1 MNKDQLKILASILF
15 YLVATFFL
23 HPIVGNL
30 VGMFILVPIVVS
42 AWVYGKKGGLIT
54 GIVLAVLNY
63 MLLRTLNILV
73 TRDLIQIMMGSVA
86 GIIIGFSF
94 GFTRDKLS
102 ELENLRNQLIGL
114 KLGVER
120 SKDVIFITNKNGII
134 TYANTAFTKTYGYTS
149 DEWKGKTPRLIKSGK
164 QTTQFYENFWG
175 KIKSGQTIELSII
188 NKTKDGRFISMEAS
202 VNPIISESQ
211 GILGFLAIQ
220 RDVTEKKR
228 LDESLLSR
236 SGELERL
243 NSLMVDRELKMI
255 ELKENL
261 KNKIH

>member
-15 YLVATFFL
+15 YLVITFSL

-63 MLLRTLNILV
+63 MLLRTLYILI

-120 SKDVIFITNKNGII
+120 SKDVIFITNKN
-134 TYANTAFTKTYGYTS
+134 
-149 DEWKGKTPRLIKSGK
+149 
-164 QTTQFYENFWG
+164 
-175 KIKSGQTIELSII
+175 
-188 NKTKDGRFISMEAS
+188 
-202 VNPIISESQ
+202 
-211 GILGFLAIQ
+211 
-220 RDVTEKKR
+220 
-228 LDESLLSR
+228 
-236 SGELERL
+236 
-243 NSLMVDRELKMI
+243 
-255 ELKENL
+255 
-261 KNKIH
+261 